1 MDTVDHM
8 VQINGILGGYILT
21 EQTSKDNDFEK
32 RFDISKIDFD
42 LLRREFAKAKKKNLF
57 VMDLD

>member
-1 MDTVDHM
+1 M